1 MTRGLCSMT
10 QDSKIFATVQEA
22 LDELRAGRMIIVV
35 DDEDRENEGDF
46 VMAAQKVTPEAVN
59 FMAKHGRG
67 MICVPTTPE
76 RLQELGLPMMVERNT
91 AKLGTAFTVS
101 VDAVRGTTTGIS
113 AHDRAVTIKAI
124 ADPATRPEDLARPG
138 HIHPLRAE
146 DGGVLVRAGHTE
158 AVVDLVRLAGL
169 GNSGVL
175 CEILSEDGSMARLPE
190 LIGIAEKWNLK
201 IVTIADL
208 IKYRR
213 VNERLVYR
221 FATCRI
227 PTDYGE
233 FTAHGYQAAVESSP
247 YIALVMGDV
256 SDGEPTL
263 VRIHSGCFTGDVLRS
278 RRCDCGEQLDTAM
291 RMIAEEG
298 KGVILYIYH
307 QEGRGIGLVNKLKAY
322 VLQDHGADTVEA
334 NRMLGFPEDL
344 RDYSLGAQVLV
355 DLGLKKI
362 RIMTNNPA
370 KYAALQGFDLEIVER
385 VPLVCKPHKDNL
397 RYLSTKRDR
406 MGHLLDC
413 SDTPESAHQGEE
425 AGKRAPGSEQS
436 QSSK

>member
-1 MTRGLCSMT
+1 MTA
-10 QDSKIFATVQEA
+10 SKNTFASIPDAVKA
-22 LDELRAGRMIIVV
+22 LQAGKMIIVV

-46 VMAAQKVTPEAVN
+46 IMAAEKATPEAVN
-59 FMAKHGRG
+59 FMARNGRG
-67 MICVPTTPE
+67 MICVPTTE
-76 RLQELGLPMMVERNT
+76 GRLQELGLPMMVERNT

-101 VDAVRGTTTGIS
+101 VDAVHGTTTGIS
-113 AHDRAVTIKAI
+113 AHDRATTIKLFAEPK
-124 ADPATRPEDLARPG
+124 ARPEDLARPG
-138 HIHPLRAE
+138 HVHPLRAE
-146 DGGVLVRAGHTE
+146 EGGVLVRAGHTE
-158 AVVDLVRLAGL
+158 AVVDLVRLAKL
-169 GNSGVL
+169 GSSGVL

-190 LIGIAEKWNLK
+190 LVEMAKKWDLK

-213 VNERLVYR
+213 VNERLVNR

-227 PTDYGE
+227 PNRYGE

-263 VRIHSGCFTGDVLRS
+263 VRIHSGCFTGDVLGS
-278 RRCDCGEQLDTAM
+278 ERCDCGEQLDEAM

-322 VLQDHGADTVEA
+322 VLQDHGADTIEA
-334 NRMLGFPEDL
+334 NQMLGFPGDL

-385 VPLVCKPHKDNL
+385 VPLVCQPRDSNA
-397 RYLSTKRDR
+397 RYLKTKRDR

-413 SDTPESAHQGEE
+413 DFEKPPKPRRK
-425 AGKRAPGSEQS
+425 AGKPKPPNEKSRD
-436 QSSK
+436 

>member
-1 MTRGLCSMT
+1 MATKQNT
-10 QDSKIFATVQEA
+10 FASIPEA
-22 LDELRAGRMIIVV
+22 VKDLKAGKMIVVV

-46 VMAAQKVTPEAVN
+46 IMAADKVTPEAVN
-59 FMAKHGRG
+59 FMATHGRG
-67 MICVPTTPE
+67 MICVPATQE

-101 VDAVRGTTTGIS
+101 VDGVHGTTTGIS
-113 AHDRAVTIKAI
+113 AHDRAITIKLF
-124 ADPATRPEDLARPG
+124 ADSKTRPEDLARPG

-158 AVVDLVRLAGL
+158 AVVDFVRLAGL
-169 GNSGVL
+169 GSSGVL

-190 LIGIAEKWNLK
+190 LTEIAKKWDLK

-213 VNERLVYR
+213 VNERLVMR

-227 PTDYGE
+227 PTEYGD
-233 FTAHGYQAAVESSP
+233 FTAHGYQATVESNP

-278 RRCDCGEQLDTAM
+278 TRCDCGEQLQAAM
-291 RMIAEEG
+291 QVIAKEG

-334 NRMLGFPEDL
+334 NEMLGFPADL

-370 KYAALQGFDLEIVER
+370 KYAALHGFDLEIVER
-385 VPLVCKPHKDNL
+385 VPLVCAPRTDNA
-397 RYLSTKRDR
+397 RYMKTKRDR
-406 MGHLLDC
+406 MGHLLDEC
-413 SDTPESAHQGEE
+413 LFDQPPKPSSK
-425 AGKRAPGSEQS
+425 AGKPKKAGEKKTQDK
-436 QSSK
+436 QVGK